1 MGKNYRRILWVD
13 WMKTIGIYLII
24 VGHFFCAFTGIVY
37 VFSVPLFFM
46 ISGYLSQNNESS
58 EIFFSKIWNNLILPM
73 IIICLSTSLL
83 SLKGVIGD
91 NLHNILFLYIQKI
104 FYAIIGYHSALDTC
118 WFIYTLCLVKIL
130 HYYLNKKWIIMTLL
144 LVCIIGSYLLKN
156 VSVIPNSWA
165 NVFVSYPF
173 YIIGFSLKA
182 YLPIW
187 VEKIR
192 HWHFMFKVG
201 VSAILVSLLY
211 VILLLNTEPYM
222 YTNSFGNN
230 YFIFILGGLL
240 GFFLIL
246 IFSVVLDRYKSDII
260 ITLSKGTIVI
270 LGYHRIMIEL
280 IQNVD
285 PSSRN
290 YSGWGYSLVILFA
303 FYPVILFSNIYFPL
317 ILGKRVFKRE
327 KDNVGKIN

>member
-1 MGKNYRRILWVD
+1 MKENYRRFLWID
-13 WMKTIGIYLII
+13 WMKTIGIYLIV
-24 VGHFFCAFTGIVY
+24 VGHFFCTFTGIVY

-46 ISGYLSQNNESS
+46 ISGYLSRNNEKC
-58 EIFFSKIWNNLILPM
+58 EIFFSKMWNNLILPM

-83 SLKGVIGD
+83 ALKGGMGD
-91 NLHNILFLYIQKI
+91 NLHSILSLYMQRCM
-104 FYAIIGYHSALDTC
+104 YAILGYHSALDTC
-118 WFIYTLCLVKIL
+118 WFIYTLCLVKTI
-130 HYYLNKKWIIMTLL
+130 HYYLNKKWIIAFLL
-144 LVCIIGSYLLKN
+144 LACIIGSYLLKN

-165 NVFVSYPF
+165 NVLVSYPF
-173 YIIGFSLKA
+173 FIIGFSLKD
-182 YLPIW
+182 YLPIC

-192 HWHFMFKVG
+192 YWRFMIKGG
-201 VSAILVSLLY
+201 VSAILVCLLY

-230 YFIFILGGLL
+230 YFIFLLGGVL

-246 IFSVVLDRYKSDII
+246 ILSVVLDKYKSDII

-285 PSSRN
+285 PSSHN
-290 YSGWGYSLVILFA
+290 YWGWGYSLVILFA
-303 FYPVILFSNIYFPL
+303 FYPVILFCNRYFPI
-317 ILGKRVFKRE
+317 ILGKRAFK
-327 KDNVGKIN
+327 KA